1 MSEYVAHHIAGVEA
15 HGHEDG
21 RQVVLHQLHLGRHHA
36 DQKAQRRALHTS
48 KATGERMGEAVWPDD
63 GTPFAWIFSR

>member
-1 MSEYVAHHIAGVEA
+1 MGLMQSDRVALVSDSVAHHIAGVEA

-48 KATGERMGEAVWPDD
+48 KTIREPMGDELWP
-63 GTPFAWIFSR
+63 